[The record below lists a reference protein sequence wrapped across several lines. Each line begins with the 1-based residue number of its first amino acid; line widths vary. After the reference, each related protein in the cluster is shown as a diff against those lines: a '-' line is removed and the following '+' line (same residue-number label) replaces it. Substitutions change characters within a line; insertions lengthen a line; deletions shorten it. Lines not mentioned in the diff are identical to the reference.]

1 LRAQRLLLPSK
12 FIRLT
17 SVVSYFLETQRVC
30 GTELSELLIK
40 HGFGVTTG
48 GLMKPIRWSAHARK
62 KAAKREVQENE
73 VERTIARPD
82 SIAPGQWRRQIF
94 MRRYFDAILETEML
108 LRVVIEETDTEL
120 TVVTLYKTSKFAKYE
135 GGA

>member
-1 LRAQRLLLPSK
+1 
-12 FIRLT
+12 
-17 SVVSYFLETQRVC
+17 
-30 GTELSELLIK
+30 
-40 HGFGVTTG
+40 
-48 GLMKPIRWSAHARK
+48 MKPIRWSAHARK

-82 SIAPGQWRRQIF
+82 SIVLGQGRRRIF

-108 LRVVIEETDTEL
+108 LRVVEAEL

-135 GGA
+135 TSHES